1 MKGNY
6 KMTPDEGRRASLL
19 KQADEIDK
27 RAIFTK
33 EWRVLPDADR
43 WAWSGAVGIET
54 VEPEGVTPQHVCFSS
69 HAAAR
74 FRQVLRFF
82 RLSQGI
88 APNRHAL
95 AVFSNAPSAPDF
107 GPLPAPTTP
116 RMPLVRGSCR
126 SGASYRELDSK
137 PNKKLVSTLPPWNRI
152 HQAFRLSRDISK
164 PVIHFVLVHKLPLAV
179 QQHYCHIDIAQ
190 VRSHEFCR
198 SFERP
203 QSLEQRIAARILR
216 LGVNLPCE

>member
-126 SGASYRELDSK
+126 SGASYRKRDSRAEQK
-137 PNKKLVSTLPPWNRI
+137 TCLYP
-152 HQAFRLSRDISK
+152 A
-164 PVIHFVLVHKLPLAV
+164 
-179 QQHYCHIDIAQ
+179 
-190 VRSHEFCR
+190 
-198 SFERP
+198 
-203 QSLEQRIAARILR
+203 SLE
-216 LGVNLPCE
+216 